1 MKKIIY
7 IIFFI
12 SATLSI
18 SKISFAE
25 SQDCSQYSTKTFSG
39 LSKYMRCKKGLPPK
53 KNFFESLKI
62 KKTNPD
68 EAAGKEKLDCNE
80 YSTKTLVGLMR
91 KIRCKSN

>member
-1 MKKIIY
+1 MKKILY

-12 SATLSI
+12 SATLLFSEF
-18 SKISFAE
+18 SLAE

-39 LSKYMRCKKGLPPK
+39 LSDYMRCKKGLPPK
-53 KNFFESLKI
+53 KNFFESLKM

-68 EAAGKEKLDCNE
+68 EATGKEKLDCNE

-91 KIRCKSN
+91 KIRCKRD

>member
-1 MKKIIY
+1 MKKILY

-12 SATLSI
+12 STALLFSE
-18 SKISFAE
+18 ISFAE
-25 SQDCSQYSTKTFSG
+25 SSDCSQYSTKTFSG

-68 EAAGKEKLDCNE
+68 EATGKEKLDCNE
-80 YSTKTLVGLMR
+80 YSTKTLAGLMR
-91 KIRCKSN
+91 KIRCKKN

>member
-25 SQDCSQYSTKTFSG
+25 SQDCSQYSTKTLSG
-39 LSKYMRCKKGLPPK
+39 LSDYVRCKKGLPPK
-53 KNFFESLKI
+53 KNFFKLLKI
-62 KKTNPD
+62 KNTNPD
-68 EAAGKEKLDCNE
+68 EATGKKKLDCNE
-80 YSTKTLVGLMR
+80 YSTKTLAGLMR
-91 KIRCKSN
+91 KIRCKKN

>member
-25 SQDCSQYSTKTFSG
+25 SRDCSQYSTKTFSG
-39 LSKYMRCKKGLPPK
+39 LSDYMRCKKGLPPK

-68 EAAGKEKLDCNE
+68 EATGKEKLDCNE
-80 YSTKTLVGLMR
+80 YSTKTLAGLMR
-91 KIRCKSN
+91 KIRCKKN